1 MIQGFSWL
9 NTPVQSNALSA
20 PVAKLAQDVDTSTVT
35 TNAAA
40 DTATPNLTTSL
51 LANSDSTAP
60 MLQLLALLT
69 QLLLAMTGNAGNA
82 FNDALNQNDSSAKK
96 AKTNQAADQA
106 VKNNE
111 VKPQENKPA
120 ETQKDK
126 PAAAADK
133 HSDIKAE
140 ENKPAEG
147 TENKPA
153 EAKPADSADNKPAA
167 APAGNTEGVKTPKD
181 SQPPANAVN
190 VKDFGAKGDG
200 VADDQAAI
208 QAAMNEAKATGK
220 TVWMPE
226 GTYNHSGVL
235 TLDGAKMEGAGDK
248 TVLHATNPHEGAI
261 KLTGDG
267 SSLSNLTTSV
277 NASDR
282 SSMPNAASVLVQN
295 ASNATVANVT
305 TQGAC
310 SNGIR
315 LDNATGSK
323 ITNNL
328 VLGSNADGLAV
339 MNGSSDNLIQHN
351 VVYQAGDDSF
361 SDNSYTNEGKQDSNN
376 TFDGNLSLDNA
387 YGRGM
392 AFAGSKNATITNN
405 VISGSKWIGIWAD
418 SDHNSGTMESSG
430 HRIANNT
437 VINSPNG
444 APVQSNG
451 PGSSV
456 TGTKT
461 DGGVPSLASILGWDP
476 GALPDRYSISPN
488 YRPGTGNGAN
498 NAGGIR
504 S

>member
-9 NTPVQSNALSA
+9 NTPVQSNALSV

-35 TNAAA
+35 PNAAA
-40 DTATPNLTTSL
+40 DGTTPNLSTLL

-69 QLLLAMTGNAGNA
+69 QLLLAMTGNASNA
-82 FNDALNQNDSSAKK
+82 FSDALNQDDNSVKK
-96 AKTNQAADQA
+96 AKTNQAADKE

-120 ETQKDK
+120 
-126 PAAAADK
+126 AAADK
-133 HSDIKAE
+133 EVKNSDVKPE
-140 ENKPAEG
+140 ENKPAEEA
-147 TENKPA
+147 ENKPA
-153 EAKPADSADNKPAA
+153 VAADKEVSQTDQTESVK
-167 APAGNTEGVKTPKD
+167 NTKD
-181 SQPPANAVN
+181 SEPPANAVN

-200 VADDQAAI
+200 VTDDQAAI
-208 QAAMNEAKATGK
+208 QSAMNEAKTTGK

-295 ASNATVANVT
+295 ASNATVTNVT
-305 TQGAC
+305 TQGAT

-405 VISGSKWIGIWAD
+405 IISGSKWIGIWAD
-418 SDHNSGTMESSG
+418 TDHNSATMESSG

-461 DGGVPSLASILGWDP
+461 DGSVPSLASILGWDP

>member
-9 NTPVQSNALSA
+9 NTPVQSNALST
-20 PVAKLAQDVDTSTVT
+20 PVAKLAQDVDTSTVNTNST
-35 TNAAA
+35 TNNSASDLSA
-40 DTATPNLTTSL
+40 L
-51 LANSDSTAP
+51 LLGNSENAAP

-69 QLLLAMTGNAGNA
+69 QLLLAMTGNASNA

-96 AKTNQAADQA
+96 AKTNQAADQE

-120 ETQKDK
+120 ETQENK
-126 PAAAADK
+126 PAIAADK
-133 HSDIKAE
+133 NSDVKPE

-147 TENKPA
+147 AENKPA
-153 EAKPADSADNKPAA
+153 VAADKEVSHTDQAEA
-167 APAGNTEGVKTPKD
+167 VKNPKD
-181 SQPPANAVN
+181 SEPPANAVN

-267 SSLSNLTTSV
+267 SSLSNLTTKV
-277 NASDR
+277 DASDR

-295 ASNATVANVT
+295 ASNATVTNVT

-430 HRIANNT
+430 HRIENNT